1 MGGGVTTWLIVIIL
15 TFAAL
20 AMAAEALRTLLPHL
34 SFRDAAWAIVCANS
48 AYWLLRWAAMLG

>member
-1 MGGGVTTWLIVIIL
+1 MTTWLIVIIL